1 PASAGVAPISSRN
14 RTIEAIRRVRGTF
27 AGSASNAMESVLL
40 IQSRMLYIAI
50 RRYVKVTLQ
59 DLSELLGMED
69 AVEDSVGGDTG
80 VPGEILHEHR
90 LHPITRAGPLRR
102 SRKAAVAVDEHR
114 IGQNAAEAP
123 DTALLVPDE
132 PIVAALHAAQEAPRR
147 RGVIFKDDI
156 ARVVR
161 LV

>member
-1 PASAGVAPISSRN
+1 MPAAVAQPRRREWARISKLIQPIAASAGRKKGSKARPSMPHSPASAGVAPISSRN

-69 AVEDSVGGDTG
+69 AVEDSV
-80 VPGEILHEHR
+80 
-90 LHPITRAGPLRR
+90 
-102 SRKAAVAVDEHR
+102 
-114 IGQNAAEAP
+114 
-123 DTALLVPDE
+123 
-132 PIVAALHAAQEAPRR
+132 
-147 RGVIFKDDI
+147 
-156 ARVVR
+156 
-161 LV
+161 